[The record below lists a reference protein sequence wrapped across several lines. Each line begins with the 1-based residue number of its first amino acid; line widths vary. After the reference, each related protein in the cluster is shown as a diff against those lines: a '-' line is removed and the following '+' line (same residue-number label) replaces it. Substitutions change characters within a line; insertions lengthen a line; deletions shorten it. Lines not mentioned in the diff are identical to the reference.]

1 LRSKPFSKPIE
12 SLNSSELKRKRA
24 VGNVMTRTLAELS
37 CLFVENRFEWLLPV
51 VLSRTTDP
59 LWPDPNASL
68 DKRVELEAYG
78 ETVRTTASMIIHK
91 MVACSLLHKKIF
103 ILSPNVRLEKV
114 ERAATGIHAFE
125 FTQLDFEI
133 RNASSVDVRTLVE
146 TILTAFIEKIR
157 KTAENEFE
165 ILGTKPVTLKPPFPT
180 HNLTELT
187 GRYGNAWETEFTA
200 GLKKPAWIV
209 NMPREFYDY
218 ENFETG
224 KWDNYDL
231 FLPHY
236 GEVLSGAKRECEYSK
251 LLKKIDRDHVEK
263 SNYKVLLNLAKS
275 GRLKPSAGAGIG
287 IERLVG
293 WLTGTK
299 HLGEVQPF
307 PKIPGEIHD
316 L

>member
-1 LRSKPFSKPIE
+1 
-12 SLNSSELKRKRA
+12 
-24 VGNVMTRTLAELS
+24 M
-37 CLFVENRFEWLLPV
+37 FVEKSFEWLLPV

-68 DKRVELEAYG
+68 EKRIELEAYG

-91 MVACSLLHKKIF
+91 MVACSLLHEKLF

-114 ERAATGIHAFE
+114 DRATTGLHAFE

-133 RNASSVDVRTLVE
+133 RGASSADVRVLIE
-146 TILTAFIEKIR
+146 DILTTLIKKLG
-157 KTAENEFE
+157 KTAENEFKT
-165 ILGTKPVTLKPPFPT
+165 LGVKLVTPKPPFT
-180 HNLTELT
+180 VYYYAKLVSQ
-187 GRYGNAWETEFTA
+187 YGNAWETKFAAE
-200 GLKKPAWIV
+200 LKAPAWVV

-218 ENFETG
+218 EDFETR

-231 FLPHY
+231 FLPGY
-236 GEVLSGAKRECEYSK
+236 GEVLSGSKREFEYAK
-251 LLKKIDRDHVEK
+251 LLKKMKRDHVGK
-263 SNYKVLLNLAKS
+263 DNYQVLLNLAMN

-287 IERLVG
+287 IERLVS
-293 WLTGTK
+293 WLVDAG
-299 HLGEVQPF
+299 HLSEVQPF

>member
-1 LRSKPFSKPIE
+1 
-12 SLNSSELKRKRA
+12 
-24 VGNVMTRTLAELS
+24 MTCTLAELS
-37 CLFVENRFEWLLPV
+37 RLFVENRFEWLLPV
-51 VLSRTTDP
+51 ILSRTTDP

-68 DKRVELEAYG
+68 DKRVELEIYG
-78 ETVRTTASMIIHK
+78 EVVRANASMIVHK
-91 MVACSLLHKKIF
+91 MVACSLLHKKLFIF
-103 ILSPNVRLEKV
+103 SPNVRLEKV

-133 RNASSVDVRTLVE
+133 RNASSAGVRAFVE
-146 TILTAFIEKIR
+146 TVLTRLMEKVG
-157 KTAENEFE
+157 KTVKNEFE
-165 ILGTKPVTLKPPFPT
+165 VLGVKPATLKPPFPIYDFA
-180 HNLTELT
+180 ELVD
-187 GRYGNAWETEFTA
+187 RYGNVWESAFAAE
-200 GLKKPAWIV
+200 LKEPAWVV

-231 FLPHY
+231 FLPGY
-236 GEVLSGAKRECEYSK
+236 GEVLSGSKREYEYEK
-251 LLKKIDRDHVEK
+251 LLKKIERDHVEK
-263 SNYKVLLNLAKS
+263 SNYKVLLSLAKS

-287 IERLVG
+287 VERLVG

-299 HLGEVQPF
+299 HLSEVQPF